1 MLNALNVIIMGMLH
15 PIAEADCFSHK
26 QTDSTQKGTRVS
38 SRDIVFHATSIV
50 IKQLIAIE
58 GRIEQH
64 IMILML
70 TFMVTQYVMLV
81 TSMDM

>member
-1 MLNALNVIIMGMLH
+1 MLNASNVIIMGMLQ

-26 QTDSTQKGTRVS
+26 QKDSTQKGTLVS
-38 SRDIVFHATSIV
+38 SRDIVFHAASMV

-70 TFMVTQYVMLV
+70 TSLV
-81 TSMDM
+81 T